1 MKRGAASSHKSTA
14 FNIKNYVKPGLPEE
28 DVQ

>member
-1 MKRGAASSHKSTA
+1 MKRGAASGHKSTA

-28 DVQ
+28 EV